1 HGVRHIVIPSLRHR
15 WTFAATT
22 DPDDLVPYDRVE
34 RFGKLHVLV
43 PGVTSRYETKRMTRN
58 GPETVTFLEF
68 DVQQAFVF
76 DNDRDDDHETLGDLH
91 VEGRWRPDLDVY
103 LLRHS
108 SLSSSLDYNW
118 NDAALDKF
126 KLEFRT
132 EPGPDFYS
140 RVAYSWSQ
148 RG

>member
-1 HGVRHIVIPSLRHR
+1 
-15 WTFAATT
+15 
-22 DPDDLVPYDRVE
+22 
-34 RFGKLHVLV
+34 
-43 PGVTSRYETKRMTRN
+43 
-58 GPETVTFLEF
+58 
-68 DVQQAFVF
+68 
-76 DNDRDDDHETLGDLH
+76 H

-148 RG
+148 RGRVSPTLALDGFPSSKERKDEPLSSLTLEFGYQATRRWEFVVLKQFDFAAGSAGGENVFIVRRSTHDWMFEFGIGTSGAGPGLGFTVSP